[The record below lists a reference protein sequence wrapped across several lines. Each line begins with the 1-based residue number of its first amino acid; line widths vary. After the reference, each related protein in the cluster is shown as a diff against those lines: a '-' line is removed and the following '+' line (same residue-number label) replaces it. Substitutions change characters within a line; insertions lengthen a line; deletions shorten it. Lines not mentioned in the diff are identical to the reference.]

1 MNEKLNIQ
9 DLIEWLA
16 ERHGMSRK
24 NADSFVKEFFSL
36 IEESLERDKYVKIK
50 GLGTFKLIDVESRE
64 SVKVN
69 SGERFEIEGH
79 TKVSFTPEQ
88 LLKDAVNRPFA
99 HFEAVPLK
107 NEALL
112 ENTPIE
118 ERDEEEKEGDEKEE
132 KAQEDLPNTP
142 TESDMLSGVSEEP
155 KPEEISDD
163 KDEKAQEDLP
173 NDLTGPKSEENL
185 YEKAE
190 EETSEYDA
198 SEEEMKET
206 ESASTE
212 REPIS
217 ETDEPMETDNLS
229 VNEPAVPLNQ
239 EEPDEKAENEPKV
252 EGEAEEE
259 KETDPEDGEKTETV
273 VPEEELFDEKNIPLQ
288 GKDNTIRYFIGIV
301 IFIIILCVAA
311 IIYIYYPDL
320 LDKKQDYTEDREMI
334 SQQKKD
340 AAESAE
346 YLKLIDSLLTA
357 RDSIDLARDSAQRV
371 TEVDTTWQKQQAG
384 TTALQQQKEAPK
396 QTSSKETKKPA
407 KAEQP
412 EKTAHESAAY
422 VPDSTNY
429 IIVGTE
435 ADYTIKAGETL
446 TRVALR
452 FYGTKALYP
461 YIVKHNPGVI
471 KNPNNVPSGTRI
483 RIPKLEKK
491 D

>member
-88 LLKDAVNRPFA
+88 LLKDAINRPFA

-132 KAQEDLPNTP
+132 KAQEDLPN
-142 TESDMLSGVSEEP
+142 
-155 KPEEISDD
+155 
-163 KDEKAQEDLP
+163 
-173 NDLTGPKSEENL
+173 DLTGPKSEENL

-198 SEEEMKET
+198 SEKEMKET

-320 LDKKQDYTEDREMI
+320 LDKKQDYTEDKEMI

>member
-118 ERDEEEKEGDEKEE
+118 ERDEEEKEGDEKE
-132 KAQEDLPNTP
+132 
-142 TESDMLSGVSEEP
+142 
-155 KPEEISDD
+155 
-163 KDEKAQEDLP
+163 EKAQEDLP

-320 LDKKQDYTEDREMI
+320 LDKKQDYTEDKEMI